1 MNTTTL
7 TLATADG
14 TATAFRSIGHIK
26 SIAHIPTLTDA
37 MNAACEENYIFDS
50 QE

>member
-14 TATAFRSIGHIK
+14 NATAFRSIGHIK
-26 SIAHIPTLTDA
+26 SIAHIPTLTNA
-37 MNAACEENYIFDS
+37 MNDVIAKVLAGGMS
-50 QE
+50 T